1 MRSVI
6 EITRETLILSGKNQ
20 GKSSLERVVYLCS
33 LEPDPARADE
43 LLARIRGYWDIES
56 GLHQRLD
63 VSGGEDSSRV
73 RNRNAILVL
82 GIMRRSVMGLYST
95 WRRGRKNL
103 RQSTL
108 KDYYDAMNRFNH
120 RLAFATLTARS

>member
-1 MRSVI
+1 M
-6 EITRETLILSGKNQ
+6 
-20 GKSSLERVVYLCS
+20 
-33 LEPDPARADE
+33 
-43 LLARIRGYWDIES
+43 
-56 GLHQRLD
+56 HQRLD

-82 GIMRRSVMGLYST
+82 GIMRRSVMGLYNT